1 MAIMTNLTIR
11 GILFDK
17 DGTLIDFPSTWTPV
31 LKALSLEFAKGDGAR
46 AGELMETA
54 GYDPDSGMFK
64 PGSIWAAG
72 NTLDL
77 VTAWLPDAPDGE
89 RADIARWVDDYC
101 ERIAPD
107 TAVPITDLVRF
118 FGALRQSGLA
128 LGVATNDVT
137 RSALATMQRFG
148 VADLLVAVLGYD
160 SVARPK
166 PAADMVV
173 AFCAEAAI
181 DPGEVAVV
189 GDNLHDL
196 VMARAAGAGLA
207 IGVLTGNGT
216 RDDLGAYADHIIDS
230 IEDLPR
236 LLQALGASAPAALAR

>member
-1 MAIMTNLTIR
+1 MAIR

-31 LKALSLEFAKGDGAR
+31 LRALALEFAEGDRGR
-46 AGELMETA
+46 ADTLMATA
-54 GYDPDSGMFK
+54 GYDDERGEFK
-64 PGSIWAAG
+64 AGSIWAAG

-89 RADIARWVDDYC
+89 RARLARWVDGYC

-107 TAVPITDLVRF
+107 TAVPVTDLVRF
-118 FGALRQSGLA
+118 FGRLRQSGLV

-137 RSALATMQRFG
+137 RSALATMERLG
-148 VADLLVAVLGYD
+148 VADLLSAILGYD

-181 DPGEVAVV
+181 EPGEVVVV

-196 VMARAAGAGLA
+196 VMARAAGAALA

-216 RDDLGAYADHIIDS
+216 HEEFGAYADHIIDS
-230 IEDLPR
+230 IEDLPP
-236 LLQALGASAPAALAR
+236 LLQLLDEIVPPAVAD

>member
-1 MAIMTNLTIR
+1 MAIR

-31 LKALSLEFAKGDGAR
+31 LRVLALEFAQGDRAR
-46 AGELMETA
+46 ADEFMAKA
-54 GYDPDSGMFK
+54 GYDHAQARFK
-64 PGSIWAAG
+64 PGSVWAAG

-77 VTAWLPDAPDGE
+77 VAAWLPDAPDGE
-89 RADIARWVDDYC
+89 RDRVARWVDDYC
-101 ERIAPD
+101 EKIAPD
-107 TAVPITDLVRF
+107 TAVPVTDLVRL
-118 FGALRQSGLA
+118 FGRLRQSGMS

-137 RSALATMQRFG
+137 RAATATMERLG
-148 VADLLVAVLGYD
+148 VTGMLSVILGYD
-160 SVARPK
+160 SVGRPK
-166 PAADMVV
+166 PAADMVI
-173 AFCAEAAI
+173 AFCAKAAVE
-181 DPGEVAVV
+181 PGEVAVV

-216 RDDLGAYADHIIDS
+216 HEDLGPYADHLIAS

-236 LLQALGASAPAALAR
+236 LLQSLGQAPAEAD

>member
-1 MAIMTNLTIR
+1 MGVR

-17 DGTLIDFPSTWTPV
+17 DGTLIDFPSTWEPV
-31 LKALSLEFAKGDGAR
+31 LQGLALEFAKGDRVLADD
-46 AGELMETA
+46 LMATA
-54 GYDPDSGMFK
+54 GFVQEHGVFR

-89 RADIARWVDDYC
+89 RARLTRWVDDYC

-107 TAVPITDLVRF
+107 TAVPVTDLVRF
-118 FGALRQSGLA
+118 FGRLRQSGFS

-137 RSALATMQRFG
+137 RSATATMERLG
-148 VADLLVAVLGYD
+148 VAGLLCAILGYD

-166 PAADMVV
+166 PAADMVL

-181 DPGEVAVV
+181 EPGEVAVV

-196 VMARAAGAGLA
+196 VMARAAGAALA
-207 IGVLTGNGT
+207 IGVLTGNGSHE
-216 RDDLGAYADHIIDS
+216 DLGDYADHVIAS
-230 IEDLPR
+230 IEDLPQ
-236 LLQALGASAPAALAR
+236 LLQSLDAPAPPAEAR

>member
-1 MAIMTNLTIR
+1 MAITTIR

-31 LKALSLEFAKGDGAR
+31 LQALSLEFAKGDKVR
-46 AGELMETA
+46 AEELMEVA
-54 GYDPDSGMFK
+54 GYDPDTGRFK

-77 VTAWLPDAPDGE
+77 VSAWMPDASDSE
-89 RADIARWVDDYC
+89 RDDVARWVDDYC
-101 ERIAPD
+101 EDIAPD
-107 TAVPITDLVRF
+107 TAVPVTDLVQL
-118 FGALRQSGLA
+118 FGSLRKSGLA

-137 RSALATMQRFG
+137 RSALSTMQRFG
-148 VADLLVAVLGYD
+148 VADLLTVVLGYD
-160 SVARPK
+160 SVAKPK

-173 AFCAEAAI
+173 AFCAEAAVEAH
-181 DPGEVAVV
+181 EVAVV

-196 VMARAAGAGLA
+196 VMARAAGAALA

-216 RDDLGAYADHIIDS
+216 REDLAAYADHIIDS
-230 IEDLPR
+230 IGDLPR
-236 LLQALGASAPAALAR
+236 LLQALDASAPATLAR

>member
-1 MAIMTNLTIR
+1 MVIR

-17 DGTLIDFPSTWTPV
+17 DGTLIDFPSTWEPV
-31 LKALSLEFAKGDGAR
+31 LRALALEFAKGDRAR
-46 AGELMETA
+46 SDELMAMA
-54 GYDPDSGMFK
+54 GYDHQYGRFK

-77 VTAWLPDAPDGE
+77 VAAWLPDARGSEPAGV
-89 RADIARWVDDYC
+89 ARWIDDHC
-101 ERIAPD
+101 QRMAPD
-107 TAVPITDLVRF
+107 TAVPVTDLVRF
-118 FGALRQSGLA
+118 FRRLRQSGFS

-137 RSALATMQRFG
+137 RSALATFERLG
-148 VADLLVAVLGYD
+148 VADLLTVILGYD

-166 PAADMVV
+166 PAADMVI

-181 DPGEVAVV
+181 EPGEVAVV

-196 VMARAAGAGLA
+196 IMARAAGAALA

-216 RDDLGAYADHIIDS
+216 HDDLRPYADHIIGS
-230 IEDLPR
+230 IEDLPT
-236 LLQALGASAPAALAR
+236 LLRSLDAWGAPAVAS

>member
-1 MAIMTNLTIR
+1 MAIR

-17 DGTLIDFPSTWTPV
+17 DGTLIDFPSTWEPV
-31 LKALSLEFAKGDGAR
+31 LRALALEFAGGNRAR
-46 AGELMETA
+46 ADELMTMA
-54 GYDPDSGMFK
+54 GYDHEQGLFR
-64 PGSIWAAG
+64 PGSIWSAG

-77 VTAWLPDAPDGE
+77 VMVWLPDASDSE
-89 RADIARWVDDYC
+89 RAGVARWVDDYC
-101 ERIAPD
+101 QRVAPD
-107 TAVPITDLVRF
+107 TAVPVTDLVKYFRR
-118 FGALRQSGLA
+118 LRHAGFS

-137 RSALATMQRFG
+137 RSALATMERLG
-148 VADLLVAVLGYD
+148 VADLLSAILGYD

-166 PAADMVV
+166 PAADMVI

-196 VMARAAGAGLA
+196 VMARAAGAALA

-216 RDDLGAYADHIIDS
+216 HDDLRPYADHILDS
-230 IEDLPR
+230 IEDLPQ
-236 LLQALGASAPAALAR
+236 LLQSLDASVPPAVAS

>member
-1 MAIMTNLTIR
+1 MANMTIR

-31 LKALSLEFAKGDGAR
+31 LKALSLEFAKGDRAR
-46 AGELMETA
+46 AGDLMETA
-54 GYDPDSGMFK
+54 GYDPDSGIFK

-77 VTAWLPDAPDGE
+77 VTAWLPEAPDSE
-89 RADIARWVDDYC
+89 RADVARWVDDYC
-101 ERIAPD
+101 EDIVPD
-107 TAVPITDLVRF
+107 TAVPVTDLVQF
-118 FGALRQSGLA
+118 FGGLRQAGLA

-166 PAADMVV
+166 PAADMVL
-173 AFCAEAAI
+173 AFCAQAAI
-181 DPGEVAVV
+181 EPGNVAVV

-196 VMARAAGAGLA
+196 VMARAAGAALA

-216 RDDLGAYADHIIDS
+216 REDLSAYADHVIDS

-236 LLQALGASAPAALAR
+236 LLQTLATSAPTALAR

>member
-1 MAIMTNLTIR
+1 MTNMTIR

-31 LKALSLEFAKGDGAR
+31 MQALSLEFAKGDRAR
-46 AGELMETA
+46 AEELMEIA
-54 GYDPDSGMFK
+54 GYDPDTGTFK

-77 VTAWLPDAPDGE
+77 VTAWMPDASDSE
-89 RADIARWVDDYC
+89 REDVARWVDNYC
-101 ERIAPD
+101 EDIAPD
-107 TAVPITDLVRF
+107 TAVAITDLVQL
-118 FGALRQSGLA
+118 FGSLRDSGLA

-137 RSALATMQRFG
+137 RSALSTMQRFG
-148 VADLLVAVLGYD
+148 VADLLTVVLGYD
-160 SVARPK
+160 SVAKPK

-173 AFCAEAAI
+173 DFCAAAAI
-181 DPGEVAVV
+181 EPGDVAVV

-216 RDDLGAYADHIIDS
+216 REDLGAYADYIIDS

-236 LLQALGASAPAALAR
+236 LLQALGASASSELAR

>member
-1 MAIMTNLTIR
+1 MAITTNMPIR

-31 LKALSLEFAKGDGAR
+31 LRALSLEFAEGDAAR
-46 AGELMETA
+46 AGELMEIA
-54 GYDPDSGMFK
+54 GYDPHSGIFK

-72 NTLDL
+72 NTIDL
-77 VTAWLPDAPDGE
+77 VSAWMPEAPDSA
-89 RADIARWVDDYC
+89 RADVAGWVDDYC
-101 ERIAPD
+101 EKIVPD
-107 TAVPITDLVRF
+107 TAVPVTDLVRL

-181 DPGEVAVV
+181 EPGEVAVV

-216 RDDLGAYADHIIDS
+216 RETLDAYADHVIDS

-236 LLQALGASAPAALAR
+236 LLQGIETAAPAALAR

>member
-1 MAIMTNLTIR
+1 MANMTIR

-31 LKALSLEFAKGDGAR
+31 LKALSLEFAKGDRAR
-46 AGELMETA
+46 AGDLMETA
-54 GYDPDSGMFK
+54 GYDPNSGIFQ

-77 VTAWLPDAPDGE
+77 VTAWLPDAPDSE
-89 RADIARWVDDYC
+89 RADVARWIDDYC

-107 TAVPITDLVRF
+107 TAVPVTDLVRF
-118 FGALRQSGLA
+118 FGGLRQSGLA

-160 SVARPK
+160 AVARPK

-173 AFCAEAAI
+173 AFCAKASIE
-181 DPGEVAVV
+181 PGEVAVV

-196 VMARAAGAGLA
+196 VMARAAGAALA

-216 RDDLGAYADHIIDS
+216 REDLGAHADHIIDS

-236 LLQALGASAPAALAR
+236 LLQALDASAPATLAR

>member
-1 MAIMTNLTIR
+1 MANMTIR

-31 LKALSLEFAKGDGAR
+31 LKALSLEFAKGDRAR
-46 AGELMETA
+46 AGDLMETA
-54 GYDPDSGMFK
+54 GYDPDSGIFK

-77 VTAWLPDAPDGE
+77 VTAWLPEAPESE
-89 RADIARWVDDYC
+89 RADVARWVDDYC
-101 ERIAPD
+101 EDIVPD
-107 TAVPITDLVRF
+107 TAVPVTDLVQF
-118 FGALRQSGLA
+118 FGGLRQAGLA

-173 AFCAEAAI
+173 AFCAQAAI
-181 DPGEVAVV
+181 EPGNVAVV

-216 RDDLGAYADHIIDS
+216 REDLSAHADHVIDS

-236 LLQALGASAPAALAR
+236 LLQTLETSAPAALAR